1 MKLGFIGTGNM
12 AGAIMGGIIK
22 NGVLKPE
29 EIIGS
34 DILEAGRE
42 KVHSLYGICVTDDNR
57 EAAKA
62 EIVVLSVKPQYYE
75 QTIAQIRDEITE
87 EQVIVTLAPGKTLE
101 WLQEQFG
108 KEVKIGVP
116 FEVRVSNKEEVYTN
130 TVPKEIVKELA
141 LMKAENVAS
150 EIPARN
156 VIVIGADT
164 IVVHEEQILGKPKDE
179 QEAFEMIRSL
189 QGDTHQVYTGVAVL
203 DFDKNGEKTV
213 INHAVETKV
222 SVNPMS
228 TEEIQKYIES
238 KEPMDK
244 AGAYGIQGRFSAFI
258 EKIEGDYF
266 NVVGLPVSYVYQV
279 LKELGEV

>member
-1 MKLGFIGTGNM
+1 MKKIILGS
-12 AGAIMGGIIK
+12 ASPRRK
-22 NGVLKPE
+22 EL
-29 EIIGS
+29 
-34 DILEAGRE
+34 
-42 KVHSLYGICVTDDNR
+42 
-57 EAAKA
+57 
-62 EIVVLSVKPQYYE
+62 LSQ
-75 QTIAQIRDEITE
+75 
-87 EQVIVTLAPGKTLE
+87 
-101 WLQEQFG
+101 
-108 KEVKIGVP
+108 IGVP

-179 QEAFEMIRSL
+179 QEAFEMIRS
-189 QGDTHQVYTGVAVL
+189 HQVYTGVAVL
-203 DFDKNGEKTV
+203 DFDENGEKTV
-213 INHAVETKV
+213 ISHAVETKV

>member
-1 MKLGFIGTGNM
+1 MKKIILGS
-12 AGAIMGGIIK
+12 ASPRRK
-22 NGVLKPE
+22 EL
-29 EIIGS
+29 
-34 DILEAGRE
+34 
-42 KVHSLYGICVTDDNR
+42 
-57 EAAKA
+57 
-62 EIVVLSVKPQYYE
+62 LSQ
-75 QTIAQIRDEITE
+75 
-87 EQVIVTLAPGKTLE
+87 
-101 WLQEQFG
+101 
-108 KEVKIGVP
+108 IGVP

-189 QGDTHQVYTGVAVL
+189 QGDTGVAVL
-203 DFDKNGEKTV
+203 DFDENGEKTV
-213 INHAVETKV
+213 ISHAVETKV